1 MRIVMLTNTFMPHVG
16 GVARSVAAFTAE
28 YRRCGHQVLVVAP
41 EFPDMPASETD
52 VVRIPAIQNFNGSDF
67 SVVLPVSGLLTDEL
81 DDFKPQIIH
90 AHHPYL
96 LGTTALRIARFR
108 DLPLVYTHHTLIE
121 QYTHYMPGGDTPGFK
136 RFAIKMGTRYA
147 NLADQVFVPSE
158 SIATLLQERGVQT
171 PITVMPTGVD
181 VEHFA
186 QGDGAR
192 FRKQLAIPAD
202 AFVVGHLG
210 RLAPEKNLEHL
221 AGAVADFI
229 KQNSRACF
237 LVVGKGPSEP
247 QIREIFAQRGLGER
261 LHITGILEAEQ
272 LVDAYHAMD
281 VFAFASRSETQGMV
295 LTEAM
300 AAGVPVVALDAPGV
314 REVVR
319 DKCNG
324 RLLFDE
330 SSEALVSAL
339 QWIANLPAA
348 RLPAL
353 RQCIHETA
361 DEFSMS
367 HTAAKALTCYESLID
382 LASTAKPGDFERW
395 GHLLNLIEAEW
406 DIAMGIASATG
417 AALSSK
423 QPAGRRPS

>member
-1 MRIVMLTNTFMPHVG
+1 MKIVMLTNTFTPHVG
-16 GVARSVAAFTAE
+16 GVARSVSAFTNE

-41 EFPDMPASETD
+41 EFPDMPKAETG

-67 SVVLPVSGLLTDEL
+67 SVVLPVSGLLTDVL

-96 LGTTALRIARFR
+96 LGTTALRIARYR
-108 DLPLVYTHHTLIE
+108 ELPLVYTHHTLIE
-121 QYTHYMPGGDTPGFK
+121 QYTHYMPGDTPGFK

-147 NLADQVFVPSE
+147 NLADQVFAPSE
-158 SIATLLQERGVQT
+158 SIVTLLQQRGVQT
-171 PITVMPTGVD
+171 PITVVPTGVD

-192 FRKQLAIPAD
+192 FRAQMAIPAD

-210 RLAPEKNLEHL
+210 RLAPEKNLEYL
-221 AGAVADFI
+221 AEAVADFV
-229 KQNSRACF
+229 KQNSRARF

-247 QIREIFAQRGLGER
+247 QIRAIFARRGLSER
-261 LHITGILEAEQ
+261 LHIAGILEARQ

-281 VFAFASRSETQGMV
+281 VFAFSSRSETQGMV

-319 DKCNG
+319 DECNG
-324 RLLFDE
+324 RLILNE
-330 SSEALVSAL
+330 PIEALVSAL
-339 QWIANLPAA
+339 QWIASLPAA
-348 RLPAL
+348 RRSVLQ
-353 RQCIHETA
+353 QCVHETA
-361 DEFSMS
+361 DKYSMPN
-367 HTAAKALTCYESLID
+367 TAEKALACYESLID
-382 LASTAKPGDFERW
+382 HAGVANAGDLEHW
-395 GHLLNLIEAEW
+395 GNLLHLIKAEW
-406 DIAMGIASATG
+406 DIARGIASATG
-417 AALSSK
+417 AALSTK
-423 QPAGRRPS
+423 QPADRWPS